1 MKTPWEIEM
10 IPRKDKW
17 EVKMTASAGGR
28 NYILPVASSQVLGGV
43 RPEDKTEDMN
53 LPVGVDAEGRLWVS
67 GEVNLEIDTTLTKS
81 GLPADA
87 ATVGEK
93 LEELEGK
100 IPEIAN
106 DKEIIDLLIE
116 EDMLPAVCDTNGDI
130 LSDENENI
138 LLW

>member
-1 MKTPWEIEM
+1 
-10 IPRKDKW
+10 
-17 EVKMTASAGGR
+17 
-28 NYILPVASSQVLGGV
+28 
-43 RPEDKTEDMN
+43 MN
-53 LPVGVDAEGRLWVS
+53 LPVGVDVEGRLWVS

-87 ATVGEK
+87 AIVGEK
-93 LEELEGK
+93 LEELESK
-100 IPEIAN
+100 IPGMAT
-106 DKEIIDLLIE
+106 DDEIIDLLIE

>member
-17 EVKMTASAGGR
+17 EVKMTASTGGG

-93 LEELEGK
+93 LEELEDK
-100 IPEIAN
+100 IPKIAT
-106 DKEIIDLLIE
+106 DDEIIDRLIE

>member
-17 EVKMTASAGGR
+17 EVKMAASAGGR
-28 NYILPVASSQVLGGV
+28 YVLPVASSQILGGV
-43 RPEDKTEDMN
+43 KPEDKTEEMN
-53 LPVGVDAEGRLWVS
+53 LPVGVDAEGRLWAS

-87 ATVGEK
+87 AIVGER
-93 LEELEGK
+93 LEELENK
-100 IPEIAN
+100 ILEIAT

-116 EDMLPAVCDTNGDI
+116 ENMLPAVVDSDGSI
-130 LSDENENI
+130 LADENSYI
-138 LLW
+138 LLG